1 MRLVHTVRGFVR
13 LGLRDQVRFTAA
25 WSLLCLF
32 RLMIALLP
40 FTVVRRLLG
49 ENQAT
54 TAPPA
59 LPPLTEEQRFRAGH
73 IGRIVE
79 AAAAH
84 VPLRSDC
91 YPQALTA
98 RTFLAVRRIP
108 HSVSFGV
115 RRDGGALV
123 AHAWVHAGEVVV
135 TGGNDRSYTEVGR
148 FSWQPR
154 STPPRS
160 GRDQVTGG

>member
-25 WSLLCLF
+25 WFLLGF
-32 RLMIALLP
+32 ARLLIVALP

-49 ENQAT
+49 ENQAEPG
-54 TAPPA
+54 TAKA
-59 LPPLTEEQRFRAGH
+59 APLDEGQAYRAAH

-84 VPLRSDC
+84 APWRSDC

-98 RTFLAVRRIP
+98 RTFLALRRIP
-108 HSVSFGV
+108 HVVSFGV
-115 RRDGGALV
+115 RRDGEALV
-123 AHAWVHAGEVVV
+123 AHAWVHAGDIAV
-135 TGGNDRSYTEVGR
+135 TGGNGREYTEVGA
-148 FSWQPR
+148 FAWSPR
-154 STPPRS
+154 RE
-160 GRDQVTGG
+160 R